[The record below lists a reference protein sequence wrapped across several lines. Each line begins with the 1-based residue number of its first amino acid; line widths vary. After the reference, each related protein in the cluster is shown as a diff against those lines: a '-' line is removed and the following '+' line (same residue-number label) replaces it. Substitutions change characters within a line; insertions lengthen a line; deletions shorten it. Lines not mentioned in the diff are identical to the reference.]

1 MSWWLI
7 IPVYPGGF
15 TLARQHFFKMVKQHP
30 EILCLF
36 KKPSFWLCIFV
47 LMSGLV
53 AVLGCATPPPENKE
67 DICAIFEEKRGW
79 YKHAKQ
85 ASERWGSPISVMM
98 AIIHHESGFDGS
110 AQPPRKRI
118 LWIFPGSRP
127 STAYGYSQALDST
140 WDAYRQ
146 DSGNQGADRDDFED
160 AIDFVGWYNNR
171 SHKECGIEAND
182 TYSLY
187 LAYHEGQAGFNRRT
201 FKNKARLKKVAQN
214 VSKRSA
220 VYRGQLQRCQKSL
233 EESSWWPF

>member
-1 MSWWLI
+1 MWLI
-7 IPVYPGGF
+7 FPVYPGGF
-15 TLARQHFFKMVKQHP
+15 TLARQQFFKMVKQHP
-30 EILCLF
+30 EILRLF
-36 KKPSFWLCIFV
+36 KKASFWLCFFV
-47 LMSGLV
+47 SIGGLI
-53 AVLGCATPPPENKE
+53 AIMGCATPPPENKE

-146 DSGNQGADRDDFED
+146 DSGNHGADRDDFGD
-160 AIDFVGWYNNR
+160 AIDFVGWYNYR
-171 SHKECGIEAND
+171 SHKECGIKAND
-182 TYSLY
+182 AYNLY
-187 LAYHEGQAGFNRRT
+187 LAYHEGQSGFNRRT
-201 FKNKARLKKVAQN
+201 FENKARLKKVAQN

-220 VYRGQLQRCQKSL
+220 SYRRQLQRCRKSL